1 MHLKTFTTAFFMAAT
16 ALAAPAP
23 NDDNHRALRAI
34 KPSLLPHAHC
44 PSMDDCDYHPK
55 GLREPIKGAIVHTT
69 MMTVAR
75 NVATLAIKP
84 DVTSDVPRPTIKKGT
99 AVEDVMGH
107 PLTTSLA
114 KRMKGVV
121 TIGEA
126 IDMDESEKVKH
137 VWKPWP
143 IVGKKGSVGKRDE
156 EEKKKKK
163 KEEGGLLWRARA
175 AFKGLWI

>member
-1 MHLKTFTTAFFMAAT
+1 MHLKTFTTAILMAAT
-16 ALAAPAP
+16 VIAAPAS
-23 NDDNHRALRAI
+23 NDDNHRALSAT
-34 KPSLLPHAHC
+34 KPSLLPHAQC
-44 PSMDDCDYHPK
+44 ISVDNCDYHPK

-75 NVATLAIKP
+75 NVATLTVKP

-99 AVEDVMGH
+99 AVKDVMGR
-107 PLTTSLA
+107 PLTTGLA

-143 IVGKKGSVGKRDE
+143 VAGRKGFVGNRDL
-156 EEKKKKK
+156 EEKKKK
-163 KEEGGLLWRARA
+163 EGGVFWRARA